1 MIFSRI
7 IYSSIVIG
15 LVAGMLLTSLQ
26 IAGLKQIIVE
36 AERFEASAVEAPAGH
51 GNSAHEHSGHEHSDD
66 GHADAGY
73 IYDIWALTQGLERAA
88 YSFLANALAS
98 AGFAAIMLALMNQF
112 QLARKDEISW
122 GQGSLWGLAG
132 FATLFLAPAIGLPPE
147 IPGAVSAALEHRQLW
162 WALAVFS
169 VAIGLGIFAF
179 AGVRFKALGVLFLMI
194 PYIVGAP
201 QVDLPMFQ
209 HADPSV
215 TQALINLHQ
224 QFVVISTVVN
234 LIFWLSLGLCCR
246 FAFNRWFRGLAAS
259 ADPDCS

>member
-26 IAGLKQIIVE
+26 IAGLKPIIVE
-36 AERFEASAVEAPAGH
+36 AERFETLVTEMPAGH
-51 GNSAHEHSGHEHSDD
+51 ENSGHSDHA
-66 GHADAGY
+66 HADDFRAP
-73 IYDIWALTQGLERAA
+73 AQGLERNA
-88 YSFLANALAS
+88 YSFLANVLAS
-98 AGFAAIMLALMNQF
+98 TGFAAIVLALMSQF
-112 QLARKDEISW
+112 QLPRKGNISW

-162 WALAVFS
+162 WALTVLS

-179 AGVRFKALGVLFLMI
+179 ADVRFKALGLLFLVT

-201 QVDLPMFQ
+201 QIDTPMFQ

-215 TQALINLHQ
+215 TQVLINLHR
-224 QFVVISTVVN
+224 QFVIISTVVN

-246 FAFNRWFRGLAAS
+246 FVFNRWFRGLALS
-259 ADPDCS
+259 ADPDRS

>member
-26 IAGLKQIIVE
+26 ITCLKQIIVE
-36 AERFEASAVEAPAGH
+36 AESYEAYSAETFAGH
-51 GNSAHEHSGHEHSDD
+51 SDHGHSDRAHADD
-66 GHADAGY
+66 GHVD
-73 IYDIWALTQGLERAA
+73 DVWAPAEGLERAA
-88 YSFLANALAS
+88 YSFLANALVS
-98 AGFAAIMLALMNQF
+98 TGFAAIMLALMNQL
-112 QLARKDEISW
+112 QLPRKANISW

-132 FATLFLAPAIGLPPE
+132 FTALFLAPAIGLPPE
-147 IPGAVSAALEHRQLW
+147 IPGAVSAPLEHRQLW
-162 WALAVFS
+162 WALTALS

-179 AGVRFKALGVLFLMI
+179 AAVRFKALGVLFLAV

-201 QVDLPMFQ
+201 QADTPMFQ

-234 LIFWLSLGLCCR
+234 LIFWLCLGLGCR
-246 FAFNRWFRGLAAS
+246 FAFNRWFRGLVAS

>member
-15 LVAGMLLTSLQ
+15 LAAGVLLTSLQ

-36 AERFEASAVEAPAGH
+36 AERFEAHSTEVPAGQGNSGHSNHSHADDEYAADSWAPA
-51 GNSAHEHSGHEHSDD
+51 
-66 GHADAGY
+66 
-73 IYDIWALTQGLERAA
+73 QGLERNA
-88 YSFLANALAS
+88 YSFLANVLAS
-98 AGFAAIMLALMNQF
+98 TGFAAIMLALMNQF
-112 QLARKDEISW
+112 QLPRKGNISW
-122 GQGSLWGLAG
+122 GHGGLWGLAG
-132 FATLFLAPAIGLPPE
+132 FAALFLAPAIGLPPE
-147 IPGAVSAALEHRQLW
+147 IPGAVSAPLEHRQLW
-162 WALAVFS
+162 WALAVLS

-179 AGVRFKALGVLFLMI
+179 ASLRIKALGLLFLVI

-201 QVDLPMFQ
+201 QVDTPMFQ

-224 QFVVISTVVN
+224 QFVIISTVVN

-246 FAFNRWFRGLAAS
+246 FVFNRWLRGLALS
-259 ADPDCS
+259 ADPDRS

>member
-7 IYSSIVIG
+7 IYCSIVIG
-15 LVAGMLLTSLQ
+15 LVVGMLLTSLQ
-26 IAGLKQIIVE
+26 IAGLKQIIFE
-36 AERFEASAVEAPAGH
+36 AERFAANAVEAPASH
-51 GNSAHEHSGHEHSDD
+51 GNSGHSDHD
-66 GHADAGY
+66 HSDHAHAD
-73 IYDIWALTQGLERAA
+73 DVWTPTQGLERTA
-88 YSFLANALAS
+88 YSFLANVMAS
-98 AGFAAIMLALMNQF
+98 TGFAAIMLALMNQF
-112 QLARKDEISW
+112 QLPRKGNISW

-147 IPGAVSAALEHRQLW
+147 IPGTVSAPLEHRQLW
-162 WALAVFS
+162 WAFAVLS

-179 AGVRFKALGVLFLMI
+179 AGVRFKALGLLFLMI

-201 QVDLPMFQ
+201 QVDTPMFA

-234 LIFWLSLGLCCR
+234 LIFWLCLGLGCR
-246 FAFNRWFRGLAAS
+246 FAFNRWFRGLALS
-259 ADPDCS
+259 ADPDPS